1 MKLTPSPVKKIA
13 LAHNLPIF
21 QPERLPEEK
30 LMEFLDTTNPDVI
43 IVVAYGLK
51 IPPVILDF
59 SPYGCINTHASLLP
73 KYRGASP
80 IQAVIL
86 NGEKI
91 TGITTMKMDEGW
103 DTGDILLTRLVSIG
117 DEENFGALHDRLA
130 KIGATTL
137 IETLSALEEGKIKP
151 LPQKHSDA
159 TYVRKLTETDCLLDW
174 TAPTISLFNRI
185 RALDPLPGARTY
197 LNGEILKIWSARLGD
212 GWYGLEHAVPGTI
225 GELEKGDKGGLPVRT
240 SDGVLL
246 ITELQSPGKKRL
258 NIHQFVAGSPL
269 QAKMVFG

>member
-1 MKLTPSPVKKIA
+1 MRLVFMGTPDFSAISLTKLLQSKHKVLGVVTQPDRPRGRGMKLTPSPVKKIA

-130 KIGATTL
+130 KI
-137 IETLSALEEGKIKP
+137 
-151 LPQKHSDA
+151 
-159 TYVRKLTETDCLLDW
+159 
-174 TAPTISLFNRI
+174 
-185 RALDPLPGARTY
+185 AR
-197 LNGEILKIWSARLGD
+197 
-212 GWYGLEHAVPGTI
+212 
-225 GELEKGDKGGLPVRT
+225 
-240 SDGVLL
+240 
-246 ITELQSPGKKRL
+246 
-258 NIHQFVAGSPL
+258 
-269 QAKMVFG
+269 